1 MLRPSLGPQKFIWI
15 FLLKELRRFTSLL
28 SAPALPFWK
37 RILSLVPFLDFRSL
51 GRWPNEQCGGSVFRF
66 SQMVVG
72 KIGWRTTMFRLLRF
86 FHMSYITLVP
96 RQLLHPMLGL
106 FSSSSLSCLPAANLL
121 FPHQHLRK
129 NWNTFL
135 KLVFLTWQVLE
146 MICASCFRLES
157 WSHLERRWG
166 PLSLLR
172 IDCICPHTSGSAWSG
187 RSPVIG

>member
-37 RILSLVPFLDFRSL
+37 RILSSCPFPRFSFSAFPPPRLHYNAFFVCPITVSMGNSSLPRVLCYSCPWQVDPLSL
-51 GRWPNEQCGGSVFRF
+51 GRWPNEQCGGSDWTSVFRF

-72 KIGWRTTMFRLLRF
+72 KIGWRTTLFRLLRF

-129 NWNTFL
+129 NF
-135 KLVFLTWQVLE
+135 F
-146 MICASCFRLES
+146 
-157 WSHLERRWG
+157 
-166 PLSLLR
+166 
-172 IDCICPHTSGSAWSG
+172 
-187 RSPVIG
+187 